1 MLALIFC
8 RAFPKVVPKM
18 KDLKKLFGGLS
29 KNFLCGIE
37 EDKYLRASA
46 LGSAVVTVKKICR
59 HGRRVIGLVTY
70 LALVGA

>member
-29 KNFLCGIE
+29 KNFSYGVE
-37 EDKYLRASA
+37 EDKHLRASA
-46 LGSAVVTVKKICR
+46 LGSAVVTVKKF
-59 HGRRVIGLVTY
+59 
-70 LALVGA
+70 VGAAGV